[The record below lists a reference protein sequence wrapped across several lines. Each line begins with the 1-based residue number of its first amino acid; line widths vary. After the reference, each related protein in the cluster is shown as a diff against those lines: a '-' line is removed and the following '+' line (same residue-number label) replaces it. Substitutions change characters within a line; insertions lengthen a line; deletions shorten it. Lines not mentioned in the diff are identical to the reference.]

1 MALAYVLVHV
11 INQRSFGWSLQLVVA
26 PEVLLQALGLALLAA
41 VLAGLYP
48 SWKMSRANPAR
59 ALREE

>member
-1 MALAYVLVHV
+1 VL
-11 INQRSFGWSLQLVVA
+11 F
-26 PEVLLQALGLALLAA
+26 QALGLALLAA
-41 VLAGLYP
+41 ALAGLYP